1 MSVATVARPNSLR
14 DIPWAVWVL
23 LAIALGLFL
32 YMFTRPGF
40 APIGALATVA
50 PVVFAAAVVYARPSD
65 RRFAWA
71 ALFLAATP
79 AIGLI
84 AGVVP
89 DAWFTYMPGDWKNGT
104 PFIRD
109 LAQFALDIARL
120 LGLAGLFLFGLAL
133 GGVRS
138 FVSFLILALGVA
150 IALGNLTWT
159 FAHPIDGFPLFDLA
173 KSVTY
178 ATLHG
183 IGLAFVFAAAVESLR
198 NLTMIGSGLLF
209 LNAVI
214 SAVLLWWTIGPD
226 ANLDLLSLILGGTTL
241 LGWLALTAAALRGE
255 LNSAPSRSRAGRGNA
270 VRRPAG

>member
-1 MSVATVARPNSLR
+1 MSVVAVARPNSLR
-14 DIPWAVWVL
+14 EIPWAVWVL
-23 LAIALGLFL
+23 LAIAVGLFA

-40 APIGALATVA
+40 TPIGALATVA
-50 PVVFAAAVVYARPSD
+50 PVVFAAAVVYVRPLD
-65 RRFAWA
+65 KRFVWA

-79 AIGLI
+79 AIGLF

-104 PFIRD
+104 LLIRD
-109 LAQFALDIARL
+109 LAQLAQDVARL
-120 LGLAGLFLFGLAL
+120 LGLIGLFLFGLAL

-138 FVSFLILALGVA
+138 FVSFLILALGAA

-159 FAHPIDGFPLFDLA
+159 FSHSIDGFPLFDLA

-178 ATLHG
+178 ATLHAV
-183 IGLAFVFAAAVESLR
+183 GLAFVFAAAVESLR

-241 LGWLALTAAALRGE
+241 LGWLALIAAALRGE
-255 LNSAPSRSRAGRGNA
+255 FNAAPSRSRAGRGNA
-270 VRRPAG
+270 VRRQAG